1 MKYIIFCPDSY
12 TGGPFALLQLNNAIN
27 SLGETSEIVFA
38 NLVSG
43 ETYNPDNQSLEIKY
57 KRIPNLNI
65 DGLPYNLCY
74 KYNKNDV
81 TIIPEIFHEIIIK
94 LAKAGFKNR
103 IFWWL
108 SWDNGPI
115 SYLNKFEY
123 EHHLK
128 NSKHIFQSRYAQK
141 EAERYGY
148 KGSIVS
154 DYTFFDNSKINKK
167 YEKTIDVCYF
177 PRKAVGAEKIINQLK
192 SNFIVKEIDGLM
204 HNQVLEILM
213 KSKFFIDFGP
223 LPGKD
228 RIPRE
233 AVLYDC
239 IPILRNIGAA
249 RYLEDFNISKY
260 LKLDLNTFT
269 NPKLL
274 YEMLLKLDSN
284 RELILKELINF
295 KNIVINEHKVFDLQ
309 VTERLIK
316 PYRK

>member
-43 ETYNPDNQSLEIKY
+43 ETYNPDNQTLEIKY
-57 KRIPNLNI
+57 KSMPNLNI
-65 DGLPYNLCY
+65 DGLPYNLCH
-74 KYNKNDV
+74 KYNKNDI
-81 TIIPEIFHEIIIK
+81 TIVPEIFHEIIIK

-123 EHHLK
+123 EYHLK
-128 NSKHIFQSRYAQK
+128 NSTHIFQSRYAQK
-141 EAERYGY
+141 EAERFGY
-148 KGSIVS
+148 EGSIVS
-154 DYTFFDNSKINKK
+154 DYTFFDKTKINRK
-167 YEKTIDVCYF
+167 YEKTIDICYF
-177 PRKAVGAEKIINQLK
+177 PRKAVGTEKIINQLK
-192 SNFIVKEIDGLM
+192 TKFIVKEIDGLM
-204 HNQVLEILM
+204 HNQVIQILM
-213 KSKFFIDFGP
+213 KSNFFIDFGP

-269 NPKLL
+269 NPQVL
-274 YEMLLKLDSN
+274 YEMLSKLDNN
-284 RELILKELINF
+284 RELILRELINF
-295 KNIVINEHKVFDLQ
+295 KNIIINEHKVFDLQ
-309 VTERLIK
+309 VKERLIK